1 MPSSDAARAAPVLS
15 VSGLVKTYAKRRAV
29 DGLSFAAVPGEVLG
43 LAGPNGAGKTT
54 TLRMIAGILPPD
66 AGTVAVAGHDLG
78 RDPVGAKRRMA
89 LVPDN
94 PQLFEQ
100 LTVWE
105 HLDFTARLY
114 GAGDWQGRAAGL
126 LDELELADR
135 RDSLAD
141 ELSRGMR
148 QKLALACALV
158 HDPAVLLLDEP
169 LTGLDPRG
177 IRTLFDTVRR
187 RAAQGAAVVLSS
199 HLLGQIEGLCTHV
212 LIMRRGRRV
221 FGGSK
226 DELRA
231 EFPEL
236 GTEATLEELFFHAVE
251 GPEGPS
257 AEPRTG
263 A

>member
-1 MPSSDAARAAPVLS
+1 MEPVSHAEGAPPVLA
-15 VSGLVKTYAKRRAV
+15 VRGLVKTYAKRRAV
-29 DGLSFAAVPGEVLG
+29 DGLSFVAAPGEVLG
-43 LAGPNGAGKTT
+43 LVGPNGAGKTT
-54 TLRMIAGILPPD
+54 TLRTIAGILPVES
-66 AGTVAVAGHDLG
+66 GTVAVAGHDLV
-78 RDPVGAKRRMA
+78 RQPVEARRRLA

-100 LTVWE
+100 LSVWE

-114 GAGDWQGRAAGL
+114 GVAQWQPRAVRL
-126 LDELELADR
+126 LDELELGDR

-177 IRTLFDTVRR
+177 IRTLFDLVRR
-187 RAAQGAAVVLSS
+187 RAAEGAAVVLSS
-199 HLLGQIEGLCTHV
+199 HLLGQIESLCSHV
-212 LIMRRGRRV
+212 LIVRQGRRV

-226 DELRA
+226 AELRA
-231 EFPEL
+231 EFPQL
-236 GTEATLEELFFHAVE
+236 GPDASLEELFFHAVE
-251 GPEGPS
+251 G
-257 AEPRTG
+257 AEPAAG